1 MLDLIELKL
10 LRADPS
16 ARYNIE
22 ELCEKLKKLSN
33 SAEGD
38 IKSLK
43 KHSRD
48 TDPIVMK
55 ALKKIEEEALIQRS
69 SEPKINLLQQPL
81 LQVNPRERASMQ
93 INKEELIRQKPLG
106 QTAHRKQILEEK
118 LENCDV
124 MKINDTPLP
133 SGIHNGDYTQSPTD
147 ATSSKELPYN
157 GREVKPIHPD
167 LRAPGQDQSDR
178 GHQTPSGPPKHGLSS
193 FPATPPSTNHRK
205 WASDAGSAS
214 PSDDRLGT
222 TSHAPLFSTD
232 SPTSSN
238 LRKPVLHL
246 TTPVSPLDRY
256 SGKIAQSIDAPS
268 PPSTSEEKRPM
279 FQNFNHTPSSVS
291 TPENTAHMAKSHAHI
306 HEQSAIGRGLGDQN
320 PYIPENLLHHKIG
333 TGDVP
338 VTNDTSLMKSAID
351 DKRIQVPT
359 IGVPSTSEHA
369 EIGPSIMLSQSKDSE
384 SPQNQSA
391 VSQSSSHAHEKQ
403 LVEEDHTPHTYNLS
417 GSNIPILLTLPPT
430 VLSLPY
436 DICLRRKDLDE
447 QTTKGLAM
455 FTKVKGS
462 LGIETRARDSS
473 LIETF
478 SDPRELVRS
487 IQRFRIFN

>member
-1 MLDLIELKL
+1 LVLDLIELKL

-222 TSHAPLFSTD
+222 TSQ
-232 SPTSSN
+232 
-238 LRKPVLHL
+238 VLWQ
-246 TTPVSPLDRY
+246 DR
-256 SGKIAQSIDAPS
+256 
-268 PPSTSEEKRPM
+268 
-279 FQNFNHTPSSVS
+279 
-291 TPENTAHMAKSHAHI
+291 
-306 HEQSAIGRGLGDQN
+306 
-320 PYIPENLLHHKIG
+320 
-333 TGDVP
+333 
-338 VTNDTSLMKSAID
+338 
-351 DKRIQVPT
+351 
-359 IGVPSTSEHA
+359 
-369 EIGPSIMLSQSKDSE
+369 
-384 SPQNQSA
+384 
-391 VSQSSSHAHEKQ
+391 
-403 LVEEDHTPHTYNLS
+403 
-417 GSNIPILLTLPPT
+417 T
-430 VLSLPY
+430 V
-436 DICLRRKDLDE
+436 D
-447 QTTKGLAM
+447 
-455 FTKVKGS
+455 
-462 LGIETRARDSS
+462 
-473 LIETF
+473 
-478 SDPRELVRS
+478 
-487 IQRFRIFN
+487 